1 MYDYV
6 TTCIHVIA
14 LFVDTV
20 EYMMRYLYIYVIT
33 LFVDVPPLLLQSER
47 PAVQEEVLP
56 AGARHGLPACPAG
69 LLPDGPGC
77 CGQEGNRGFLKQHL
91 NQCSGVI

>member
-1 MYDYV
+1 MYTCNNSVCRYRGMYV
-6 TTCIHVIA
+6 LCT
-14 LFVDTV
+14 
-20 EYMMRYLYIYVIT
+20 YMYIYIIT
-33 LFVDVPPLLLQSER
+33 LFVDVPPLLLQSEC

-77 CGQEGNRGFLKQHL
+77 CGQEGN
-91 NQCSGVI
+91 